1 MSTGIKNGKDHAF
14 NICSVFLFFLF
25 IVSQSVLSPAYG
37 INNEKGRV
45 IVIDAGHG
53 GKDPGAIGSS
63 SREKDIAL
71 AIALKTGEYIE
82 KNLKNVTVI
91 YTRKSDTF
99 IELRDRPKIANKAN
113 ADLFISIHVNWAAAK
128 NVMGAET
135 YVMGPAKDQANLEV
149 AMNENSVMLRETDY
163 KTKYEGFDPK
173 SSESYIMFSL
183 TQKVY
188 QEQSTDLAT
197 RIQKQFRERVNRND
211 RDVKQAGFW
220 VLFNT
225 KMPSVLVETGF
236 ITNPA
241 EEKYLNSKEGQDYL
255 ASSIS
260 RACRD
265 YFNAVDSRS
274 VLPVEKTAEQE
285 VLRDTDTIANFKQVY
300 ATAQPSDTVKDP
312 APADS
317 EIVFTVQIKTSTVKK
332 DIKPENFKGVSDV
345 TEVKVSG
352 KYKYLSGNFK
362 DLSSAIS
369 YRKKMETLFP
379 DAFVTALKGNKI
391 LPLQQALDEKK
402 KTKKDI
408 K

>member
-25 IVSQSVLSPAYG
+25 MVSQSVLRPAYG
-37 INNEKGRV
+37 LNNEKGRV

-53 GKDPGAIGSS
+53 GKDPGALGSS

-91 YTRKSDTF
+91 YTRKNDTF

-113 ADLFISIHVNWAAAK
+113 ADLFISIHVNWAQSK

-255 ASSIS
+255 ASSIF

-274 VLPVEKTAEQE
+274 GLPVEKTAEQE
-285 VLRDTDTIANFKQVY
+285 VTNDTITNFKQAY
-300 ATAQPSDTVKDP
+300 MTAQPSDTVKDP
-312 APADS
+312 APVDS
-317 EIVFTVQIKTSTVKK
+317 EIVFMVQIKTSTVKK
-332 DIKPENFKGVSDV
+332 DIKPENFKGLYDI
-345 TEVKVSG
+345 TEMKVPG

-362 DLSSAIS
+362 DYSAAVS
-369 YRKKMETLFP
+369 YRKKMESLFP
-379 DAFVTALKGNKI
+379 DAFIIALKGNKI

-402 KTKKDI
+402 KLKNDI